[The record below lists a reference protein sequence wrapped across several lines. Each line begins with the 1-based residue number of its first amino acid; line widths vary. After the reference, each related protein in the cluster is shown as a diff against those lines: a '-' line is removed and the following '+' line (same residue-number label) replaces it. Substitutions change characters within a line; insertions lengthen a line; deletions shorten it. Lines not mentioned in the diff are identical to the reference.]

1 MREIRPICDKYV
13 KTGVQCG
20 YCQRWFHIKC
30 KNTTEGQFSKEYPV
44 EQQYICVQDQ
54 HQKFENTLWFQYQ
67 KKAEEIKELKE
78 NYENAKE
85 KQIEMERIYNE
96 LKVKYQKKTK
106 NSQQLQ
112 REIDRPNQA
121 RQTSEEVIKSVRNL
135 TSIGGETVPD
145 KENK

>member
-1 MREIRPICDKYV
+1 
-13 KTGVQCG
+13 
-20 YCQRWFHIKC
+20 
-30 KNTTEGQFSKEYPV
+30 
-44 EQQYICVQDQ
+44 
-54 HQKFENTLWFQYQ
+54 
-67 KKAEEIKELKE
+67 
-78 NYENAKE
+78 
-85 KQIEMERIYNE
+85 MERIYNE

-135 TSIGGETVPD
+135 TSIGGETVTD